1 MIRAAILKEAAAVLE
16 TRAETYGPA
25 DTALRAIAARWSLTL
40 GQPITPAQV
49 VLCMID
55 LKMVRLARDTAHRD
69 SLVDVI
75 GYAALMPEVQQ

>member
-1 MIRAAILKEAAAVLE
+1 MIRTAILKEATAVLE

-25 DTALRAIAARWSLTL
+25 ETALRAIGAHWSLTL
-40 GQPITPAQV
+40 GQPVTPAQV

-55 LKMVRLARDTAHRD
+55 LKMVRLASDTAHRD

-75 GYAALMPEVQQ
+75 GYAALMPEVPQ